1 MSGKQPSIH
10 MSVPT
15 HVSYTL
21 GMTFRNLV
29 INTHPTFKKFL
40 NLKDVHIDDQKV
52 QDVAIFNI
60 MLLISEGKL
69 VADSDSDDSDD
80 SDDE

>member
-1 MSGKQPSIH
+1 MSDKLPCIR

-21 GMTFRNLV
+21 GMTFRNII
-29 INTHPTFKKFL
+29 INTHPKFKEFL

-52 QDVAIFNI
+52 QDVDIFNI
-60 MLLISEGKL
+60 LNLISEGKL
-69 VADSDSDDSDD
+69 VADSDSD